1 MVMSAYNNEVTT
13 HSRGGTGQLTA
24 AATMKYGSLSEAD
37 GFTIQKKFLAIA
49 KRNMVFA
56 RFAQKETKS
65 QNDGLEVRWRRYEKF
80 TLPLV
85 PLAEGLKPP
94 ADSLTQTTIKCK
106 LHQYGS
112 YVNTTDVLV
121 AAATDPVINQI
132 VERQSIQAAELMDY
146 LSYLHF
152 RTGTQ
157 AAYAGFSTGT
167 TANDGTAAAARYEVN
182 RTIGNTMGRRS
193 TVGSGT
199 DEGTATSTE
208 LLDIAIRTLE
218 NNEATKIAKIVKPSA
233 SYDTSAIPDSYFA
246 VCHPDLRQD
255 IEDLPGFVP
264 YQKYANGGMQSMNGE
279 LGAVGLI
286 RFIMTTQASPFGF
299 DPDGTERKSTDISI
313 TQGADYVA
321 GFENDDSPTRPAASS
336 ALPAYSDVAM
346 DVANKPYGETGNAV
360 FGTSGT
366 VAGELGA
373 DMAANAGSGARNAGH
388 TLITHR
394 PGGSGSNY
402 YAKVYP
408 VIIFASDCVGC
419 VSLSGFDSVIPKVVM
434 PQPAVTDPLG
444 QSGSVGWKSW
454 YACKILQEN
463 WIYRLEVGCSSLG

>member
-1 MVMSAYNNEVTT
+1 MAMSAYGSEITT
-13 HSRGGTGQLTA
+13 HHRGGTGQLTA
-24 AATMKYGSLSEAD
+24 ASTMKYGSLSEAD

-49 KRNMVFA
+49 KRSMVFA

-94 ADSLTQTTIKCK
+94 ADSLTQTTIKVK

-121 AAATDPVINQI
+121 AAATDPVINQV

-157 AAYAGFSTGT
+157 ATYAGFSSGSAQNSGT
-167 TANDGTAAAARYEVN
+167 PAAARYEVN

-193 TVGSGT
+193 TVGTTT
-199 DEGTATSTE
+199 DLSTASSTE

-218 NNEATKIAKIVKPSA
+218 NNEATKIAKLVKPSS

-255 IEDLPGFVP
+255 IEDLPGYVP

-286 RFIMTTQASPFGF
+286 RFILTTQASPFGF
-299 DPDGTERKSTDISI
+299 DPDGTERTSTDITI
-313 TQGADYVA
+313 TQESAYEP
-321 GFENDDSPTRPAASS
+321 GFESETA
-336 ALPAYSDVAM
+336 PAYSDVAF
-346 DVANKPYGETGNAV
+346 DTANKTYGQTGTAI

-373 DMAANAGSGARNAGH
+373 DMAANVGSGAWNIGH

-394 PGGSGSNY
+394 PGNTGSNY

-454 YACKILQEN
+454 YACKILQEQ
-463 WIYRLEVGCSSLG
+463 WMYRLEVGCSSLS